1 MNDEVEDE
9 DEDEEVEQSSAPLIE
24 HLAELRNR
32 LIKSV
37 VAFAVCMI
45 FAFTI
50 ATPIFNFLANP
61 IVHILKINGQ
71 SPDLIFT
78 GLQQGFMVNIR
89 ISLFGGFILSF
100 PYVSFQMWKF
110 VAPGLYKDEKKA
122 FLPFIIASP
131 ILFLL
136 GAAFSF
142 YIVMPLAFDFFL
154 GFQQNNENLS
164 DLVGITYLGTINEY
178 LGLTMK
184 FIIAFGLCF
193 QLPVLLT
200 LMGKAGLVS
209 SETLAKSRKYAVVGI
224 LVLAAIVTPPDVI
237 TQIILFTVVYAL
249 YEISVILVKWVEKKN
264 QENIDKDDYID
275 NKPNSL

>member
-1 MNDEVEDE
+1 MNDEKNDN
-9 DEDEEVEQSSAPLIE
+9 DDIDQSSAPLIE

-37 VAFAVCMI
+37 VAFAICMI
-45 FAFTI
+45 FSFTI
-50 ATPIFNFLANP
+50 ATPIFNFLADP
-61 IVHILKINGQ
+61 IVNILKLNGQ
-71 SPDLIFT
+71 APDLIFT

-100 PYVSFQMWKF
+100 PYISLQMWKF
-110 VAPGLYKDEKKA
+110 VAPGLYKEEKRA
-122 FLPFIIASP
+122 FLPFLIASP

-136 GAAFSF
+136 GASFSF

-154 GFQQNNENLS
+154 GFQQNNEDFS

-193 QLPVLLT
+193 QLPVLLS
-200 LMGKAGLVS
+200 LLARVGFID
-209 SETLAKSRKYAVVGI
+209 SEYLKTRRKYVIVIIFAV
-224 LVLAAIVTPPDVI
+224 AAILTPPDPI
-237 TQIILFTVVYAL
+237 TQIGLGIPLLIL
-249 YEISVILVKWVEKKN
+249 YELSILSVKLIEKK
-264 QENIDKDDYID
+264 KDA
-275 NKPNSL
+275 

>member
-1 MNDEVEDE
+1 MNDDNEDI
-9 DEDEEVEQSSAPLIE
+9 EQSAAPLIE
-24 HLAELRNR
+24 HLTELRNR
-32 LIKSV
+32 LIRSV
-37 VAFAVCMI
+37 VAFAICMI
-45 FAFTI
+45 FAFTV
-50 ATPIFNFLANP
+50 ASSIFNFLAYP
-61 IVHILKINGQ
+61 IVNILKMNGQ
-71 SPDLIFT
+71 APDLIFT

-100 PYVSFQMWKF
+100 PYISFQLWKF
-110 VAPGLYKDEKKA
+110 VAPGLYRDEKKA
-122 FLPFIIASP
+122 FLPFLIASP
-131 ILFLL
+131 LLFLL

-154 GFQQNNENLS
+154 GFQQKNEDIS

-209 SETLAKSRKYAVVGI
+209 SEALAKSRKYAVVGI

-249 YEISVILVKWVEKKN
+249 YEISVILVKWVEKKKKEN
-264 QENIDKDDYID
+264 LDKDGFTDEKSENI
-275 NKPNSL
+275 

>member
-1 MNDEVEDE
+1 MNDDN
-9 DEDEEVEQSSAPLIE
+9 DDIEQSAAPLIE
-24 HLAELRNR
+24 HLTELRNR
-32 LIKSV
+32 LIRSV
-37 VAFAVCMI
+37 VAFAICMI
-45 FAFTI
+45 LAFTV
-50 ATPIFNFLANP
+50 ASSIFNFLANP
-61 IVHILKINGQ
+61 IVNILKMNGQ
-71 SPDLIFT
+71 APDLIFT

-100 PYVSFQMWKF
+100 PYISFQLWKF
-110 VAPGLYKDEKKA
+110 VAPGLYRDEKKA
-122 FLPFIIASP
+122 FLPFLIASP
-131 ILFLL
+131 LLFLL

-154 GFQQNNENLS
+154 GFQQKNEDIS

-209 SETLAKSRKYAVVGI
+209 SEALAKSRKYAVVGI

-249 YEISVILVKWVEKKN
+249 YEISVILVKWVEKKKKEN
-264 QENIDKDDYID
+264 LDKDGFIDEKSENI
-275 NKPNSL
+275 

>member
-1 MNDEVEDE
+1 MNDDNEDI
-9 DEDEEVEQSSAPLIE
+9 EQSAAPLIE
-24 HLAELRNR
+24 HLTELRNR
-32 LIKSV
+32 LIRSV
-37 VAFAVCMI
+37 VAFAICMI
-45 FAFTI
+45 FAFTV
-50 ATPIFNFLANP
+50 ASSIFNFLAYP
-61 IVHILKINGQ
+61 IVNILKMNGQ
-71 SPDLIFT
+71 APDLIFT

-100 PYVSFQMWKF
+100 PYISFQLWKF

-122 FLPFIIASP
+122 FLPFLIASP
-131 ILFLL
+131 LLFLL

-154 GFQQNNENLS
+154 GFQQKNEDIS

-209 SETLAKSRKYAVVGI
+209 SEALAKSRKYAVVGI

-249 YEISVILVKWVEKKN
+249 YEISVILVKWVEKKKKEN
-264 QENIDKDDYID
+264 LDKDGFIDEKSENI
-275 NKPNSL
+275 

>member
-1 MNDEVEDE
+1 MNDEGEDQ
-9 DEDEEVEQSSAPLIE
+9 EVEQSSAPLIE

-45 FAFTI
+45 FSFTI

-61 IVHILKINGQ
+61 IVHILKLNGQ

-100 PYVSFQMWKF
+100 PYVSFQLWKF

-154 GFQQNNENLS
+154 GFQQSNENLS

-275 NKPNSL
+275 NKSNTL

>member
-1 MNDEVEDE
+1 MNDDN
-9 DEDEEVEQSSAPLIE
+9 DDVEQSAAPLIE
-24 HLAELRNR
+24 HLTELRNR
-32 LIKSV
+32 LIRAV
-37 VAFAVCMI
+37 VAFAICMI
-45 FAFTI
+45 FSFTV
-50 ATPIFNFLANP
+50 ASPIFNFLANP
-61 IVHILKINGQ
+61 IVNILKINGQ
-71 SPDLIFT
+71 APDLIFT

-100 PYVSFQMWKF
+100 PYISLQMWKF
-110 VAPGLYKDEKKA
+110 VAPGLYKDEKRA
-122 FLPFIIASP
+122 FLPFLIASP
-131 ILFLL
+131 LLFLL
-136 GAAFSF
+136 GASFSF

-154 GFQQNNENLS
+154 GFQQKNEDLS

-249 YEISVILVKWVEKKN
+249 YEISVILVKWVEKKKKEN
-264 QENIDKDDYID
+264 QDKDDFVDEKSENI
-275 NKPNSL
+275 

>member
-1 MNDEVEDE
+1 MNDDN
-9 DEDEEVEQSSAPLIE
+9 DDIEQSAAPLIE
-24 HLAELRNR
+24 HLTELRNR
-32 LIKSV
+32 LIRSV
-37 VAFAVCMI
+37 VAFAICMI
-45 FAFTI
+45 FSFTV
-50 ATPIFNFLANP
+50 ASPIFNFLANP
-61 IVHILKINGQ
+61 IVNILKTNGQ
-71 SPDLIFT
+71 APDLIFT

-100 PYVSFQMWKF
+100 PYISFQLWKF

-122 FLPFIIASP
+122 FLPFLIASP
-131 ILFLL
+131 LLFLL

-154 GFQQNNENLS
+154 GFQQKNEDIS

-209 SETLAKSRKYAVVGI
+209 SEALAKSRKYAVVGI

-249 YEISVILVKWVEKKN
+249 YEISVILVKWVEKKKK
-264 QENIDKDDYID
+264 ENLDKDDFID
-275 NKPNSL
+275 EKSENI

>member
-1 MNDEVEDE
+1 MNDEND
-9 DEDEEVEQSSAPLIE
+9 DIEQSAAPLIE
-24 HLAELRNR
+24 HLTELRNR
-32 LIKSV
+32 LIRSV
-37 VAFAVCMI
+37 VAFAICMI
-45 FAFTI
+45 FAFTV
-50 ATPIFNFLANP
+50 ASSIFNFLANP
-61 IVHILKINGQ
+61 IVNILKMNGQ
-71 SPDLIFT
+71 APDLIFT

-100 PYVSFQMWKF
+100 PYISFQLWKF
-110 VAPGLYKDEKKA
+110 VAPGLYRDEKKA
-122 FLPFIIASP
+122 FLPFLIASP
-131 ILFLL
+131 LLFLL

-154 GFQQNNENLS
+154 GFQQKNEDIS

-209 SETLAKSRKYAVVGI
+209 SEALAKSRKYAVVGI

-249 YEISVILVKWVEKKN
+249 YEISVILVKWVEKKKKEN
-264 QENIDKDDYID
+264 LDKDGFTDEKSENI
-275 NKPNSL
+275 